1 MATKL
6 DEPLRDF
13 GTPIRV
19 LVVAACVVVLVAGLR
34 AASSVIEP
42 FLIALFVVMLSL
54 PVLFWLK
61 ERLPAMLA
69 VLGTI
74 LLDVAVLAAAGSLV
88 GTTVNQLAGDMDKYR
103 DSLTALVD
111 DGVTW
116 LEERGLQPE
125 WLASPDAERDSAE
138 RSAAGA
144 GSGNDG
150 VAVVGADGQPAP
162 EGAGEAVGGTDS
174 QPAPESVGEAADGP
188 GLLSRLDSSLLF
200 DFANQALRYTATAFS
215 SLLIIALIVV
225 FMLAEAATFRAKVRM
240 AFRGAGAEERFSH
253 VMQEIR
259 HYIGIKTVVSA
270 ATGLLIGV
278 WTGVLG
284 VDFAIFW
291 GLVAFVLNFIPN
303 LGSII
308 AAVPTTLLAMV
319 QIGVGRGLLVALGYL
334 IVNMVIGNFIEPH
347 LMGRRLGLSTLVV
360 VLSLVFWGWVWGPI
374 GMLLSVPL
382 TMVLKIMLENTEEF
396 RWVAVLLG
404 NSRVAAMSPE
414 ARAPGRA
421 APGS

>member
-1 MATKL
+1 MAANP
-6 DEPLRDF
+6 DDPIRDF

-19 LVVAACVVVLVAGLR
+19 LVVVACVVVVVAGLR

-42 FLIALFVVMLSL
+42 FLIALFVVTLSL

-61 ERLPAMLA
+61 RRLPTILA

-74 LLDVAVLAAAGSLV
+74 LMDIAVLAAAGSLV
-88 GTTVNQLAGDMDKYR
+88 GTTVNELAGDMDKYE
-103 DSLTALVD
+103 DSLMALVD
-111 DGVTW
+111 DGAAW

-125 WLASPDAERDSAE
+125 WLSSPVGEEVVDGETDADTTAE
-138 RSAAGA
+138 IGGETVAAT
-144 GSGNDG
+144 
-150 VAVVGADGQPAP
+150 VPQPVP
-162 EGAGEAVGGTDS
+162 DGAGES
-174 QPAPESVGEAADGP
+174 SELP
-188 GLLSRLDSSLLF
+188 GLLSRFDSSLLV

-225 FMLAEAATFRAKVRM
+225 FMLFEAATFRYKVRI
-240 AFRGAGAEERFSH
+240 AFTGADAEERFSR
-253 VMQEIR
+253 VMHEIQN
-259 HYIGIKTVVSA
+259 YIGIKTVVSA

-278 WTGVLG
+278 WVGVLG

-334 IVNMVIGNFIEPH
+334 VVNMVIGNFIEPH

-382 TMVLKIMLENTEEF
+382 TMVVKIMLENTEEF
-396 RWVAVLLG
+396 SWVAVLLG
-404 NSRVAAMSPE
+404 DS
-414 ARAPGRA
+414 RA
-421 APGS
+421 AERLAPAAGGEGKE

>member
-1 MATKL
+1 MAANSDDL
-6 DEPLRDF
+6 SRDL

-42 FLIALFVVMLSL
+42 FLIALFVVTLSL

-61 ERLPAMLA
+61 QRMPAMLA

-74 LLDVAVLAAAGSLV
+74 LMDIAVLVAAGSLV
-88 GTTVNQLAGDMDKYR
+88 GTTVNQLAGDMDRYQDR
-103 DSLTALVD
+103 LTAMVD
-111 DGVTW
+111 DGVAW

-125 WLASPDAERDSAE
+125 WLASRAGPAAE
-138 RSAAGA
+138 
-144 GSGNDG
+144 
-150 VAVVGADGQPAP
+150 GADGDT
-162 EGAGEAVGGTDS
+162 GAASDGDTGAESGGEATTADVGS
-174 QPAPESVGEAADGP
+174 EAESP
-188 GLLSRLDSSLLF
+188 GLLSRLDPSLLF

-215 SLLIIALIVV
+215 SLLIISLIVI
-225 FMLAEAATFRAKVRM
+225 FMLFEAATFRSKVRM
-240 AFRGAGAEERFSH
+240 AFTGATADERFSR
-253 VMQEIR
+253 VMQEIQ

-278 WTGVLG
+278 WVGVLG

-334 IVNMVIGNFIEPH
+334 VVNMVIGNFIEPH

-382 TMVLKIMLENTEEF
+382 TMVVKIMLENTEEF

-404 NSRVAAMSPE
+404 DS
-414 ARAPGRA
+414 RA
-421 APGS
+421 AERLAPASGRGGKE

>member
-1 MATKL
+1 MAANPE
-6 DEPLRDF
+6 DSIRDSR
-13 GTPIRV
+13 TPIRV

-42 FLIALFVVMLSL
+42 FLIALFVVSLSL

-61 ERLPAMLA
+61 QRLPTMLA

-74 LLDVAVLAAAGSLV
+74 LMDIAVLAAAGSLV
-88 GTTVNQLAGDMDKYR
+88 GTTVNQLAGDMDKYQGR
-103 DSLTALVD
+103 LTELID
-111 DGVTW
+111 DGSEW

-125 WLASPDAERDSAE
+125 WLSSPAGEGA
-138 RSAAGA
+138 AAGEADVVAA
-144 GSGNDG
+144 GETDIVTTAEIGG
-150 VAVVGADGQPAP
+150 ETVTATVPQPVP
-162 EGAGEAVGGTDS
+162 DGAGERS
-174 QPAPESVGEAADGP
+174 ELP
-188 GLLSRLDSSLLF
+188 GLLSRFDSSLLV

-225 FMLAEAATFRAKVRM
+225 FMLFEAATFRYKVRI
-240 AFRGAGAEERFSH
+240 AFTGADAEERFSR
-253 VMQEIR
+253 VMHEIQ
-259 HYIGIKTVVSA
+259 HYVGIKTVVSA

-278 WTGVLG
+278 WVGVLG

-334 IVNMVIGNFIEPH
+334 VVNMVIGNLIEPH

-382 TMVLKIMLENTEEF
+382 TMVVKIMLENTEEF

-404 NSRVAAMSPE
+404 DS
-414 ARAPGRA
+414 RA
-421 APGS
+421 AERLAPAAGGEGKE

>member
-1 MATKL
+1 MAAKS

-42 FLIALFVVMLSL
+42 FLIALFVVTLSL

-61 ERLPAMLA
+61 QRLPAILA

-74 LLDVAVLAAAGSLV
+74 LLDIAVLAAVGSLV
-88 GTTVNQLAGDMDKYR
+88 GTTVNQLAGDMDKYEGR
-103 DSLTALVD
+103 LTELID
-111 DGVTW
+111 DGSAW

-125 WLASPDAERDSAE
+125 WLAAPDASERL
-138 RSAAGA
+138 
-144 GSGNDG
+144 
-150 VAVVGADGQPAP
+150 
-162 EGAGEAVGGTDS
+162 
-174 QPAPESVGEAADGP
+174 
-188 GLLSRLDSSLLF
+188 GLLSRFDSSLLV

-215 SLLIIALIVV
+215 SLLIIAFIVI
-225 FMLAEAATFRAKVRM
+225 FMLFEAATFRAKVRM
-240 AFRGAGAEERFSH
+240 AFTGDGAEGRFTR
-253 VMQEIR
+253 VMREIQ
-259 HYIGIKTVVSA
+259 HYISIKTMVSA
-270 ATGLLIGV
+270 ATGLLIGAWV
-278 WTGVLG
+278 GLLG
-284 VDFAIFW
+284 VDFFIFW

-319 QIGVGRGLLVALGYL
+319 QIGVGRGLLIAFGYL
-334 IVNMVIGNFIEPH
+334 VVNMVIGNLIEPH

-404 NSRVAAMSPE
+404 DS
-414 ARAPGRA
+414 RA
-421 APGS
+421 AERMGTASGGDSEE